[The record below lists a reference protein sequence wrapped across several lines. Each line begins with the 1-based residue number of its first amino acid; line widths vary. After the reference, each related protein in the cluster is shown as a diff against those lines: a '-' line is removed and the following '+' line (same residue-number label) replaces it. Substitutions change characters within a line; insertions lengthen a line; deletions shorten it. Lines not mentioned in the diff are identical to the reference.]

1 MSRLTI
7 GLAISCLASL
17 VVHVANAESVLTR
30 DGIQSAQISPAG
42 DHVAIHSREQTGD
55 NVIIVAAADLQET
68 ARYSVSSPMRF
79 TSIKWLTSS
88 DLAIALAR
96 DGEYSLTP
104 DPTGESSVLSLSGG
118 LRQRLAEDV
127 DAGHSVTD
135 VSSGD
140 GLTRISESDSGS
152 RVVARA
158 VYSNRPAEY
167 YLLDN
172 DAGSRR
178 RLLEASSGLYSVGGK
193 PPESYSV
200 TRLSNATA
208 TGSISVPHANK
219 PADYPTVVLLREST
233 GETGRYDTESNFY
246 SRQRLA
252 VLMVNLDSQ
261 QSAVK
266 QVSDAIDWAVQRGH
280 AQRKK
285 VCIVGRGDLGSTAIV
300 AGLGIDGV
308 RCAVSLG
315 ASSGGAQQLADNFS
329 GSGPDNKS
337 VHVLMISGADES
349 ADYVNELTGM
359 QELLRSN
366 RVRSN
371 LQLYPGEKRAFSTR
385 DSEIRALAATSWLV
399 LDRIGHRTTFAI
411 LPMTLIQSEEMSEIF
426 KGFSAQLSEFPLG
439 DAIGWLNRRDGQI
452 EALLSDEQWMLYEK
466 MLEQM
471 AIRDKRSISQ
481 PAFRIYL
488 GGQVA
493 LRIYN
498 D

>member
-1 MSRLTI
+1 
-7 GLAISCLASL
+7 
-17 VVHVANAESVLTR
+17 
-30 DGIQSAQISPAG
+30 
-42 DHVAIHSREQTGD
+42 
-55 NVIIVAAADLQET
+55 
-68 ARYSVSSPMRF
+68 
-79 TSIKWLTSS
+79 
-88 DLAIALAR
+88 
-96 DGEYSLTP
+96 
-104 DPTGESSVLSLSGG
+104 
-118 LRQRLAEDV
+118 
-127 DAGHSVTD
+127 
-135 VSSGD
+135 
-140 GLTRISESDSGS
+140 
-152 RVVARA
+152 
-158 VYSNRPAEY
+158 
-167 YLLDN
+167 
-172 DAGSRR
+172 
-178 RLLEASSGLYSVGGK
+178 
-193 PPESYSV
+193 
-200 TRLSNATA
+200 
-208 TGSISVPHANK
+208 
-219 PADYPTVVLLREST
+219 
-233 GETGRYDTESNFY
+233 
-246 SRQRLA
+246 
-252 VLMVNLDSQ
+252 
-261 QSAVK
+261 
-266 QVSDAIDWAVQRGH
+266 
-280 AQRKK
+280 
-285 VCIVGRGDLGSTAIV
+285 
-300 AGLGIDGV
+300 
-308 RCAVSLG
+308 
-315 ASSGGAQQLADNFS
+315 
-329 GSGPDNKS
+329 
-337 VHVLMISGADES
+337 MISGADES